1 MRIAKSHLYTPADS
15 DRKIAATLN
24 LDSDSYVLDL
34 EDGVAPNRK
43 ALAVDQLAQSLEL
56 MQKANVWIRINS
68 GEHGLNDLRA
78 ISKLTEVSGVWI
90 PKAEPG
96 AIFDQ
101 LLALAQ
107 EAGLKVGVLIE
118 TAAGYLARAELL
130 SHETVTAVQIGEYD
144 LRGDIGMA
152 ETSFE
157 TEADLNAVRL
167 EVVIAAVANQI
178 KNIVAGVSANFT
190 NLTQYEKSTRNMRNL
205 GFTGRATIHPAQIE
219 ICNRVFY
226 PSEIEISSA
235 RETVAKFKD
244 SLASGAGA
252 YRDEGGNMTD
262 AATVRRAQQILE
274 QLG

>member
-244 SLASGAGA
+244 SLASGVGA